1 MYPDGQEV
9 LVVIADHERRTQVT
23 QTLRNEGFAV
33 TTAAEGR
40 TALRAIGAR
49 RYALIIAARHLPGS
63 LDGPTTVR
71 QARIRQPWL
80 KALYVENQ
88 GQRPIL
94 GNPERDEVI
103 AAPFERHELIGCIF
117 ELLQRDATD
126 IADLSRRARTDLR
139 AS

>member
-33 TTAAEGR
+33 TTAAEGL
-40 TALRAIGAR
+40 TALRAIGA
-49 RYALIIAARHLPGS
+49 